1 MGWSQFWVLKVSEMR
16 FVKMH
21 GLGNDFVVFEEKELQ
36 GVKDRASFSK
46 KVCDRHF
53 GVGADGVIVVAP
65 SDRAP
70 FAMRIFNADG
80 SEAEMCGNGIRCFAI
95 YLWKRGKVTD
105 REFPVDT
112 RAGIIVPRIIERE
125 GQLAVRVN
133 MGKPRLKASS
143 IPINVNVERVVDYP
157 LQVEGKAFELTAV
170 SMGNPHAVIFSLPD
184 EWEKIGEKVE
194 KHPLFP
200 KRTNVEF
207 VEVFNRQEALVK
219 VWERGVGPTLACGTG
234 ACAVLVAGVLKG
246 VLDREARIHLPG
258 GTLLVSWPNDRGE
271 VFMEGPAEEVF
282 EGKLSEEVL
291 ETWK

>member
-1 MGWSQFWVLKVSEMR
+1 MR

-21 GLGNDFVVFEEKELQ
+21 GLGNDFVIFEWEELQ
-36 GVKDRASFSK
+36 GVKDIASFSK
-46 KVCDRHF
+46 RVCDRHF
-53 GVGADGVIVVAP
+53 GVGADGVILVAP

-80 SEAEMCGNGIRCFAI
+80 SEAEMCGNGIRCFAV
-95 YLWKRGKVTD
+95 YLWKRGRVAD

-112 RAGIIVPRIIERE
+112 KAGIVVPRITERN
-125 GQLAVRVN
+125 GKLAVKVN
-133 MGKPRLKASS
+133 MGKPRLRASS
-143 IPINVNVERVVDYP
+143 IPIDVDAEQVVDYP
-157 LQVEGKAFELTAV
+157 LQVDGKTFALTAV
-170 SMGNPHAVIFSLPD
+170 SMGNPHAVIFDLPGD
-184 EWEKIGEKVE
+184 WEKVGESIE

-200 KRTNVEF
+200 HKTNVEF
-207 VEVFNRQEALVK
+207 VKVQNRKEALVK

-246 VLDREARIHLPG
+246 VLDREAQIHLPG
-258 GTLLVSWPNDRGE
+258 GTLLVSWPDNQSD

-291 ETWK
+291 KVWK